1 MSPAAHFIGSWLVGV
16 AMADNPRD
24 RRLITLAGMLPDV
37 DGLGMVADVARA
49 AISGQELNFE
59 YYHRFHHLWC
69 HGWPAALV
77 FTGVLVGFARKRWRV
92 AAGCLIAF
100 HLHLLCDL
108 LGSRGPSTA
117 DLWPI
122 CYSEPLFRHPIW
134 FLKSQWRLDGWQ
146 NAVIFLGLL
155 GLALWVTISR
165 GVSFAEMFGSR
176 VDRIFVGVVRKW
188 WEFAARAL
196 QGLREN

>member
-1 MSPAAHFIGSWLVGV
+1 M
-16 AMADNPRD
+16 
-24 RRLITLAGMLPDV
+24 
-37 DGLGMVADVARA
+37 
-49 AISGQELNFE
+49 
-59 YYHRFHHLWC
+59 
-69 HGWPAALV
+69 
-77 FTGVLVGFARKRWRV
+77 
-92 AAGCLIAF
+92 
-100 HLHLLCDL
+100 
-108 LGSRGPSTA
+108 
-117 DLWPI
+117 WPI